1 MNEDKYV
8 VIREIIPLEQR
19 IARLEKYRAQVDS
32 IDNDIYNECLK
43 PEYEPIGKTDTG
55 LMKYRRLERNDP
67 DHELAEYITRHLYHI
82 IEALD
87 REIETLK
94 YKATK
99 EKEVKAHEVSY

>member
-8 VIREIIPLEQR
+8 VIREIIPVEQR
-19 IARLEKYRAQVDS
+19 IARLEKYRAQFDS
-32 IDNDIYNECLK
+32 IDNDIYHECLK
-43 PEYEPIGKTDTG
+43 PEYEPIGKTTTG

-67 DHELAEYITRHLYHI
+67 DYELAEYITRHLYRV

-94 YKATK
+94 YKSTK
-99 EKEVKAHEVSY
+99 KEGKAHEVSY

>member
-1 MNEDKYV
+1 MNKDKYV

-32 IDNDIYNECLK
+32 IDNDIYHECLN
-43 PEYEPIGKTDTG
+43 PEYEPIGRTATG

-67 DHELAEYITRHLYHI
+67 EHELAEYITRHLYRI

-87 REIETLK
+87 REIEILK
-94 YKATK
+94 YKPQK
-99 EKEVKAHEVSY
+99 KEVKAHEVSY